1 MSSDWYHTLSIET
14 LQDLAKRESVRHIE
28 KHTQEE
34 LIEILEDIQEEKAL
48 NLNQS
53 NDIMRLK
60 SKKYNIIHQNHLIPT
75 TDPEFKIPEQYADT
89 TITLLLR
96 DPFWAFAYWD
106 VNLLEFSKIK
116 DHHKAVA
123 LHLRV
128 SELADSTIPLKDAIS
143 RFEIPIQDTDMSWY
157 INLPNPGS
165 WYEVEL
171 VCTCKDHQNSLAM
184 AKSNRIESP
193 GGYWLEHVEELK
205 HDKDQFELFLA
216 GHTDPSGVMADNA
229 LIEKIIAGTMNR
241 K

>member
-1 MSSDWYHTLSIET
+1 MSSDWYQSLSIET
-14 LQDLAKRESVRHIE
+14 LQALAKQESVRHIE
-28 KHTQEE
+28 NYSLDE
-34 LIEILEDIQEEKAL
+34 LIEILEEIQEEKAA
-48 NLNQS
+48 NQNQS

-60 SKKYNIIHQNHLIPT
+60 SKKYNIIHQNHIIHST
-75 TDPEFKIPEQYADT
+75 EAEFAIPEQYADT

-106 VNLLEFSKIK
+106 VNDLELKKIRGQQK
-116 DHHKAVA
+116 QVS

-128 SELADSTIPLKDAIS
+128 SELKDGKTPIKES
-143 RFEIPIQDTDMSWY
+143 INQFEIPIKDTDMSWY

-171 VCTCKDHQNSLAM
+171 ICSCLDHENVLILAR
-184 AKSNRIESP
+184 SNRIESP

-205 HDKDQFELFLA
+205 QNKDQLALFLA
-216 GHTDPSGVMADNA
+216 GHTDPAGFLADNA
-229 LIEKIIAGTMNR
+229 LIEKILAGTMHR